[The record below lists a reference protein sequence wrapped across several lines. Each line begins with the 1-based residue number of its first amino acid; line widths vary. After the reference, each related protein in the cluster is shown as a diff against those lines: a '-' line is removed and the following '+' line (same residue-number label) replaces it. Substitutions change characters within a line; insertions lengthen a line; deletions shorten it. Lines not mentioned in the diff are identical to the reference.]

1 VAAHV
6 GQRVVRAGVR
16 DLRHLRAER
25 EHLKVGGQENEPGEP
40 VHHGCSDLLLP
51 APPSAAAVRKPF
63 VRPHQSRSKRGMRS
77 SGSAWGRALAALALQ
92 QHAACDDRA
101 PGETT
106 PSFSAL
112 TKAQWPRAMC
122 PL

>member
-1 VAAHV
+1 MAALIFCC
-6 GQRVVRAGVR
+6 QLRRVLLLSESRSCVRTKVDPKGACA
-16 DLRHLRAER
+16 HL
-25 EHLKVGGQENEPGEP
+25 
-40 VHHGCSDLLLP
+40 DLLGVAHWL
-51 APPSAAAVRKPF
+51 
-63 VRPHQSRSKRGMRS
+63 HCM
-77 SGSAWGRALAALALQ
+77 ALQ